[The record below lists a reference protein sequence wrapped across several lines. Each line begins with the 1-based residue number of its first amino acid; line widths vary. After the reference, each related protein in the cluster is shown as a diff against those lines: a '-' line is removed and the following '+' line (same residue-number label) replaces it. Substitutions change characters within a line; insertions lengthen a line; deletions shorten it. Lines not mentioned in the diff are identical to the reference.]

1 MTMLDLDVHLRRGDF
16 QLEVTQK
23 LPTDG
28 LTALFGPSGAG
39 KSTLLRMIAGFER
52 TGGQISFLGE
62 TWEDGRYFVPPHRR
76 RIGFVF
82 QNPGLFA
89 HLDVARNL
97 TYAAH
102 RSRQLHAVASVANR
116 LGLGPLLGRSVR
128 ELSGGE
134 AQRVALARALLV
146 DPKLLL
152 MDEPLSAL
160 DAARRSEIL
169 PYIEALRDEARLP
182 ILYVSHALAE
192 VARLANRVLVLGNGK
207 VQAFGQTTDV
217 LGDRA
222 AHSFLGSDEPGSL
235 INAVFTG
242 NEADGLSRLS
252 FSGGS
257 ILVPNFSATIG
268 AKIRLF
274 VQSRDILIA
283 RTAPEG
289 LSALN
294 IFAAVVKEVKD
305 LDLGLAEVSLDVGGT
320 ILRARITRR
329 SCGALGLKPGATCH
343 AILKTVALTRD

>member
-1 MTMLDLDVHLRRGDF
+1 
-16 QLEVTQK
+16 
-23 LPTDG
+23 
-28 LTALFGPSGAG
+28 
-39 KSTLLRMIAGFER
+39 MIAGFER
-52 TGGQISFLGE
+52 TGGRISFLGE
-62 TWEDGRYFVPPHRR
+62 TWEDGRYFMPPHRR
-76 RIGFVF
+76 RVGFVF
-82 QNPGLFA
+82 QNPELFA

-97 TYAAH
+97 IYAAR
-102 RSRQLHAVASVANR
+102 RSGQMQEVAPVVRR
-116 LGLGPLLGRSVR
+116 LGLDPLLDRGVKS
-128 ELSGGE
+128 LSGGE

-146 DPKLLL
+146 DPKLLV

-160 DAARRSEIL
+160 DAARRSEIM

-192 VARLANRVLVLGNGK
+192 VARLANRVLVLGAGK
-207 VQAFGQTTDV
+207 VQAFGLTTEV

-222 AHSFLGSDEPGSL
+222 AHSYLGSDEPGSL
-235 INAVFTG
+235 IDAVFAG
-242 NEADGLSRLS
+242 QEADGLSRLS

-283 RTAPEG
+283 RSEPAG

-294 IFAAVVKEVKD
+294 IFAAIVKEVTP
-305 LDLGLAEVSLDVGGT
+305 LDLGLAEVSLDIKGT
-320 ILRARITRR
+320 ALRARITRR